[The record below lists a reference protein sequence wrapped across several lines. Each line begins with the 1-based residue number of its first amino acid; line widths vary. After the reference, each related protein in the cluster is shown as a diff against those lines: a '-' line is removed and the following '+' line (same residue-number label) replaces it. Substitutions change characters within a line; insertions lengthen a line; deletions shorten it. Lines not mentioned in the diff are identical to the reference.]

1 MMPAQRL
8 QQLTGDN
15 ALVGQHSSNR
25 LVYSSRACTRPM
37 KPTDREVSYSYVKG
51 SRWFQSQSEREHDGG
66 RFHKYFLNYRC
77 KHGVY
82 QERCGSGKINA
93 DVNFTECPAR
103 SNLELM
109 NAACPFHS
117 TAAAETL
124 SSACTAK
131 VGSILSSD
139 SEDDLNKMEDGEDP
153 NDIGR
158 LDSGEELEEDY
169 IVDEEDAQVGNED
182 VGGER
187 EEEGA
192 RTKGKEM
199 IPI

>member
-1 MMPAQRL
+1 MHMQYPSVKYRIRTSKEVDGFNRNQ
-8 QQLTGDN
+8 N
-15 ALVGQHSSNR
+15 AN
-25 LVYSSRACTRPM
+25 T
-37 KPTDREVSYSYVKG
+37 
-51 SRWFQSQSEREHDGG
+51 
-66 RFHKYFLNYRC
+66 
-77 KHGVY
+77 
-82 QERCGSGKINA
+82 
-93 DVNFTECPAR
+93 TEAAR

-131 VGSILSSD
+131 VVIFQVMLLRKTSSRWFRQTLGSFDQDPPLKLHKERRYLARRMKVCSSILSSD

>member
-1 MMPAQRL
+1 MFITCCIGFVTP
-8 QQLTGDN
+8 
-15 ALVGQHSSNR
+15 S
-25 LVYSSRACTRPM
+25 
-37 KPTDREVSYSYVKG
+37 
-51 SRWFQSQSEREHDGG
+51 
-66 RFHKYFLNYRC
+66 
-77 KHGVY
+77 
-82 QERCGSGKINA
+82 
-93 DVNFTECPAR
+93 
-103 SNLELM
+103 
-109 NAACPFHS
+109 
-117 TAAAETL
+117 
-124 SSACTAK
+124 
-131 VGSILSSD
+131 SILSSD

>member
-1 MMPAQRL
+1 MPAQRL

-131 VGSILSSD
+131 VGSSILSSD

>member
-1 MMPAQRL
+1 MPAQRL

>member
-1 MMPAQRL
+1 MWDHFHEEATL
-8 QQLTGDN
+8 L
-15 ALVGQHSSNR
+15 
-25 LVYSSRACTRPM
+25 
-37 KPTDREVSYSYVKG
+37 G